1 MKIINQKFFTKIKLI
16 LIIFCIN
23 ILAIIHVFSQTD
35 RKFEE
40 KENSPN
46 EYTEE
51 SSTSTDY
58 LMLVIFFSVNIAI
71 ALIALANKKKALRKV
86 VPKQLVE
93 KWEFNSN
100 IREFVKF
107 SDNIELFGNTVNMSI
122 KQVYDIILICEEL
135 FVEIVQKVYNEEK
148 SKKIIV
154 QLDYNIKRVK
164 VEITYPGKVFNPF
177 EASKFD
183 VTKPIEEIDVE
194 GLSMH
199 IVKHYI
205 SDYKYSYIENK
216 NILEIIINSK
226 NKNNLN

>member
-1 MKIINQKFFTKIKLI
+1 M
-16 LIIFCIN
+16 
-23 ILAIIHVFSQTD
+23 LAIIQVFSQTD
-35 RKFEE
+35 RKLEE

-46 EYTEE
+46 EYIEE

-135 FVEIVQKVYNEEK
+135 FVEIVQKVYNKEK

-164 VEITYPGKVFNPF
+164 VEITYAGKVFNPF

-199 IVKHYI
+199 IVKHFI
-205 SDYKYSYIENK
+205 SDFKYSNIENK